1 MKKDAWRIFMKDE
14 KYLPL
19 TEYLKRTEKKE
30 LLLSMAEVEEIL
42 GFSLDTS
49 AFQHKEFWA
58 NCTASTKAY
67 SWMDAGYEIVEIN
80 LKEETILFKQKAWI

>member
-1 MKKDAWRIFMKDE
+1 MKDE

>member
-1 MKKDAWRIFMKDE
+1 MKDE
-14 KYLPL
+14 KYQKL
-19 TEYLKRTEKKE
+19 TEYLQKTGKTEIR
-30 LLLSMAEVEEIL
+30 LSLHEIEKIL
-42 GFSLDTS
+42 GFSLNTS
-49 AFQHKEFWA
+49 AFQYKEFWA